1 MFKKIVMIL
10 LGGAVIVS
18 LFLAFL
24 PSPAKKMS
32 SSEPKIAL
40 IHVEGVIMSGRNQG
54 TLFGDM
60 GGVDAVIRQ
69 LREAGE
75 DSSVKAIVLR
85 VNTPGGSV
93 PATQELGTE
102 ITRIRV
108 AGKPIVTSMGDVA
121 ASGGYWLAAM
131 TDKVYA
137 NPSTMTGSIGVYIPY
152 ANWEELYKKIG
163 ISQEKIKSG
172 SHKDILSPDR
182 PITPQERAILQSMVD
197 DIYEQFV
204 AVVSEG
210 RGMDSARVRELADGR
225 IYTGKQAKALGL
237 VDELGNL
244 YDAIDATAQMV
255 GIQGK
260 PKIKEYGKNS
270 PLNMLLEGRGGVRIE
285 DVLGRQ
291 LKNDLPI
298 MAPLVMPERW

>member
-1 MFKKIVMIL
+1 
-10 LGGAVIVS
+10 
-18 LFLAFL
+18 
-24 PSPAKKMS
+24 
-32 SSEPKIAL
+32 
-40 IHVEGVIMSGRNQG
+40 MSGRNQG

-137 NPSTMTGSIGVYIPY
+137 NPSTMTGSIMGLRLIFSKMKRRSSSLMRFLMP
-152 ANWEELYKKIG
+152 G
-163 ISQEKIKSG
+163 
-172 SHKDILSPDR
+172 
-182 PITPQERAILQSMVD
+182 QS
-197 DIYEQFV
+197 
-204 AVVSEG
+204 
-210 RGMDSARVRELADGR
+210 
-225 IYTGKQAKALGL
+225 
-237 VDELGNL
+237 
-244 YDAIDATAQMV
+244 
-255 GIQGK
+255 
-260 PKIKEYGKNS
+260 
-270 PLNMLLEGRGGVRIE
+270 
-285 DVLGRQ
+285 
-291 LKNDLPI
+291 LPS
-298 MAPLVMPERW
+298 MRS